1 MASHCRGFQRK
12 SWPLFIAAA
21 LLAGCI
27 TTQPT
32 TEEYRKALGEAIQK
46 HDVKFPAPPG
56 TKIDSIMVNDTSRTL
71 DVFLS
76 REFSMMPFRQP
87 DVDTVYAGIR
97 DFFGERFNGYRY
109 SVRTLRTPIEEL
121 IPNFFRRDT
130 AHYDKNRIPVNR
142 SSLVEPVVSRT
153 NRLSVPVRGLLNR
166 NISLWHSHGWYYNNT
181 EKRWEWQRPRLFQ
194 SVEDLGPLSFTI
206 PYLIPM
212 LENAGARVFVP
223 RERDVQTHEV
233 IVDNDSLPSSY
244 SERSTDP
251 AHGWKTITPGFRP
264 SRTLA
269 GNTNP
274 FRLGTA
280 RRALSD
286 AGASAEIRW
295 IPAIPETGDYA
306 VSISYAMADSNV
318 SNAEYTVFHAGGS
331 TTFRVNQRIGGGTW
345 HRLGVFTF
353 RAGTHPESGQVVLT
367 NRSSQPDRYVTADAV
382 RFGGGMGVVERGG
395 AASGRPRFNEGAR
408 YYLQFAGMPDTLV
421 YSLNNDINDY
431 KDDYQSRAE
440 YGNYLFGSPFG
451 PNKDRSVP
459 GLGIP
464 MDLSLAFHTDAGITS
479 NDTTVGT
486 LSIYSIEAFDSSLT
500 FPDGVSRLANRDFAD
515 IMQSQI
521 VSDIRVLH
529 DPAWRRR
536 ELRNADYSEC
546 VRPNFPSVLL
556 ELLSHQN
563 FLDMKFMQ
571 DPQFRFDVS
580 RAIYKSMLRYLSI
593 PDNPAYVV
601 QPLPVSHFSAELT
614 SHGDVLLGWWP
625 VADML
630 EPTASPDSYIVY
642 TRIGDGGFDNG
653 TPVNGVTYQAFN
665 VPTGVPVSYKVTAV
679 NAGGEGFPSEIL
691 TVCSIGARAPTALI
705 VNGFTRTA
713 APGIVEEPRY
723 AGFANLQDA
732 GVPDHLDYNFPG
744 QQYDFDPQSP
754 FRSNDGPGHGASMA
768 DDEARLIAGNS
779 FDYPS
784 IHASSLRAAGFAV
797 SSCSAEAVQDSL
809 VDLQAYTLVD
819 LILGEQRRTHR
830 VRSSLDTLLGVRF
843 AAFPERLREEVR
855 EFTEAGGSF
864 FVSGSYV
871 GSDLYAILP
880 HDSSG
885 MRFAREVLKC
895 TWVTGHA
902 SRTGTIVPVAPPFLE
917 NKVPVSFCTDL
928 NDRIYPVE
936 SPDALAAVKGGTT
949 LLRYGENL
957 FGAAVGYRGTANVV
971 VMGFPFETITTQAA
985 RDAIMTGV
993 AGFLRGEPDGAGR

>member
-1 MASHCRGFQRK
+1 MASHCHSLQK
-12 SWPLFIAAA
+12 ESWLLFITAAV
-21 LLAGCI
+21 LAGCI

-32 TEEYRKALGEAIQK
+32 TEEYRTALGDAIQK
-46 HDVKFPAPPG
+46 RAVKFPAPPG

-76 REFSMMPFRQP
+76 REFSAMPFRQP
-87 DVDTVYAGIR
+87 DVDTIYAGMR
-97 DFFGERFNGYRY
+97 EFFGERFSGYRY
-109 SVRTLRTPIEEL
+109 SIRTLRTPIEEL
-121 IPNFFRRDT
+121 IPNLYRQDPAR
-130 AHYDKNRIPVNR
+130 YDKKRIPVNR

-153 NRLSVPVRGLLNR
+153 GRLSVPIRGLLNR

-194 SVEDLGPLSFTI
+194 SVEDLGPLSFTL

-223 RERDVQTHEV
+223 RERDVQIHEV
-233 IVDNDSLPSSY
+233 IVDNDSLSSSY
-244 SERSTDP
+244 VEHTTGLRR
-251 AHGWKTITPGFRP
+251 GWETITPGFLP
-264 SRTLA
+264 SHTLA

-274 FRLGTA
+274 FRMGTA

-286 AGASAEIRW
+286 SGASAEIRW
-295 IPAIPETGDYA
+295 IPVVPESGDYA
-306 VSISYAMADSNV
+306 VSISFAMADSNV
-318 SNAEYTVFHAGGS
+318 SDAEYTVLHAGGS

-345 HRLGVFTF
+345 HALGVFKF
-353 RAGTHPESGQVVLT
+353 RAGMHPDSGQVVLT
-367 NRSSQPDRYVTADAV
+367 NRSSQPGRYVTADAV

-395 AASGRPRFNEGAR
+395 AASGRPRFTEGAR
-408 YYLQFAGMPDTLV
+408 YYLQSAGMPDTLV

-440 YGNYLFGSPFG
+440 YGNYLFGAPFG

-464 MDLSLAFHTDAGITS
+464 MDLSVAFHTDAGITS

-521 VSDIRVLH
+521 VSDLRVLH

-536 ELRNADYSEC
+536 DLRNADYSES

-580 RAIYKSMLRYLSI
+580 RSIYKSMLRFLSI

-614 SHGDVLLGWWP
+614 AHGDALLGWRP
-625 VADML
+625 VADSL
-630 EPTASPDSYIVY
+630 EPTALPDSYIVY
-642 TRIGDGGFDNG
+642 RRTGEGGFDNG
-653 TPVNGVTYQAFN
+653 TPVNGVTYQAIN
-665 VPTGVPVSYKVTAV
+665 IPAGVPVSFKVTAV

-691 TVCSIGARAPTALI
+691 TLCSISGRAPTALV
-705 VNGFTRTA
+705 VNGFHRIA
-713 APGIVEEPRY
+713 APGIVEVPQY
-723 AGFANLQDA
+723 AGFVNTEDA
-732 GVPDHLDYNFPG
+732 GVPDHFDYNFPG
-744 QQYDFDPQSP
+744 EQYDFDPRSP
-754 FRSNDGPGHGASMA
+754 FRSNDGPGHGASKA
-768 DDEARLIAGNS
+768 DDETRLIAGNS
-779 FDYPS
+779 FDYPL
-784 IHASSLRAAGFAV
+784 IHASSLLAAGFAV

-819 LILGEQRRTHR
+819 LILGEQRRTPR
-830 VRSSLDTLLGVRF
+830 VRASLDTLFGIRF
-843 AAFPERLREEVR
+843 AAFPERLREELR
-855 EFTEAGGSF
+855 EFTETSKLL

-871 GSDLYAILP
+871 GSDLYSTLP
-880 HDSSG
+880 DDSSG

-902 SRTGTIVPVAPPFLE
+902 SSTGAVVPAAPPFTE
-917 NKVPVSFCTDL
+917 NKVPVSFCVDL
-928 NDRIYPVE
+928 NDRLYPVE
-936 SPDALAAVKGGTT
+936 SPDALAAVKGGSI
-949 LLRYGENL
+949 LLRYAENL
-957 FGAAVGYRGTANVV
+957 FGAAVGHRGTANVV
-971 VMGFPFETITTQAA
+971 VMGFPFESITTQTA
-985 RDAIMTGV
+985 RDAIMMGV
-993 AGFLRGEPDGAGR
+993 VRCLRGAPDGTGH